1 MKKFTKEENEIRKE
15 VFDYNRNRRS
25 WDISCVKKFGK
36 RKVVLRAIEE
46 SEKRISNNQPNPS
59 EFDTFKLHVSARAY
73 KLAACLPSSGY
84 TMGETRC
91 IESRVLGGVVAV
103 FDMCKEYAGCHNY
116 VARHGNVVVDLPIRL
131 LCHAENLMGLIT
143 IRTEQVQ
150 DRIWKCQ
157 WVVFDYTRTSR
168 GIINSE
174 VKYHL
179 VNGYVVR
186 YEEGRVKYSGYSG
199 WDLAGRNIGAGWYHT
214 TTLAHARKSLAEYL
228 RYEKFY
234 AKFKKWEE
242 GADKRREKADKAA
255 ARAKEKEERQLA
267 KSVDVVKKSNELKDA
282 LSHMYVY
289 QDSINAGNCIPG
301 TDAFLSANNLQKTDT
316 RNGEFLLRISRSSR
330 QYTNVVRIIVKYI
343 ADNYPVFY
351 QEYNKAFRLTFNSL

>member
-1 MKKFTKEENEIRKE
+1 MNKFTKEENAIRKE
-15 VFDYNRNRRS
+15 VFNYNRNRRS

-46 SEKRISNNQPNPS
+46 SEKRIVNNQPNPS
-59 EFDTFKLHVSARAY
+59 EFELFKQRVAVRANA
-73 KLAACLPSSGY
+73 LASCLPSSGY
-84 TMGETRC
+84 SMGETRC
-91 IESRVLGGVVAV
+91 IKSRVLGGVVGGV
-103 FDMCKEYAGCHNY
+103 DMCKEYAGCHNY

-157 WVVFDYTRTSR
+157 WVVFDYTLTSR

-186 YEEGRVKYSGYSG
+186 YEEGRVKYRDYSG
-199 WDLAGRNIGAGWYHT
+199 WELAGRSIGAGWYHT
-214 TTLAHARKSLAEYL
+214 TTLAFARKKLAEHL

-242 GADKRREKADKAA
+242 DADKRREKADKAA
-255 ARAKEKEERQLA
+255 ARAKEKEEKQLA

-301 TDAFLSANNLQKTDT
+301 TNAFLAANNLQKTDT
-316 RNGEFLLRISRSSR
+316 RNGEFLLRISRSTR

>member
-1 MKKFTKEENEIRKE
+1 MNKFTKEENAIRKE
-15 VFDYNRNRRS
+15 IFNYNRNRRS

-46 SEKRISNNQPNPS
+46 SEKRIVNNQPNPS
-59 EFDTFKLHVSARAY
+59 EFELFKQRVAVRANA
-73 KLAACLPSSGY
+73 LASCLPSSGY
-84 TMGETRC
+84 SMGETRYVR
-91 IESRVLGGVVAV
+91 SRVLGGAV
-103 FDMCKEYAGCHNY
+103 GIFDACEEYARSCKYSAKHGK
-116 VARHGNVVVDLPIRL
+116 VAVDLPIRL

-143 IRTEQVQ
+143 IRTKQVQ

-168 GIINSE
+168 GIINSA
-174 VKYHL
+174 VTWHL
-179 VNGYVVR
+179 ESGYVVR
-186 YEEGRVKYSGYSG
+186 YEEGRVKSRDFSG
-199 WDLAGRNIGAGWYHT
+199 WELAGRNIGAGWYHT
-214 TTLAHARKSLAEYL
+214 TTLADARKSLSEHL
-228 RYEKFY
+228 RFEKFY
-234 AKFKKWEE
+234 AKFKKWED

-255 ARAKEKEERQLA
+255 ARAREKEEKQLA
-267 KSVDVVKKSNELKDA
+267 KSVNVIKKSNELKDA

-301 TDAFLSANNLQKTDT
+301 TNAFLAANNLQKSDT
-316 RNGEFLLRISRSSR
+316 RNGEFLLRISRSTR